1 MGGGQHGI
9 YARPNTYKET
19 DKWLSLPVKIITTPI
34 KGVRNR
40 VRDGLQLG
48 LAATQATANAYR
60 RATAARPATKVAS
73 QQAYEY
79 IPSAREPVMSRARIA
94 AAEAA
99 KAKVGGVNKSKVKKP
114 IKKVVQKPLV
124 QPAKKK
130 VATTRSRK

>member
-40 VRDGLQLG
+40 VREGLQLG

-73 QQAYEY
+73 PQAYEY

-99 KAKVGGVNKSKVKKP
+99 KAKVGGVNKSKVKNP
-114 IKKVVQKPLV
+114 IKKVVKKPLV
-124 QPAKKK
+124 KPAKKK
-130 VATTRSRK
+130 VVIRRK